1 MPHQVAS
8 RLGGIQLIDVPG
20 VGLDLDVFEVPG
32 PGVVLHRVGHQ
43 PVPRGLPG
51 RLIGGDVAEIE
62 ADQLV
67 EQLNRRDHVRAVLL
81 SNDVR
86 LGVDAKRPGRL
97 RGAAGS
103 NVARQNVGRL
113 HGRVPEADGSAELV
127 VLEERDADLADLVG
141 LDDADAIPYSRS
153 VAGLRTLIGERAG
166 VAAGERDAGPIP
178 GRRRQPVIE
187 VDTSARREPD
197 SPSRRCRS
205 TRSTAAPSR

>member
-8 RLGGIQLIDVPG
+8 RLGGIQLIDVRG
-20 VGLDLDVFEVPG
+20 VGLDRDVFEVPG
-32 PGVVLHRVGHQ
+32 PGVVLDRVRHQ

-51 RLIGGDVAEIE
+51 RLIGGDVAEIQ

-86 LGVDAKRPGRL
+86 LGVDAKGPGRL

-113 HGRVPEADGSAELV
+113 HRRVPEADDSAELV
-127 VLEERDADLADLVG
+127 VLQERDADFADLVG
-141 LDDADAIPYSRS
+141 LDDADAISHSRG
-153 VAGLRTLIGERAG
+153 VAVLRTLIGERA
-166 VAAGERDAGPIP
+166 RSRRWRT
-178 GRRRQPVIE
+178 RRRASSRSTASAR
-187 VDTSARREPD
+187 DRGRTSAHREPG

-205 TRSTAAPSR
+205 TRSTEAPSR